1 MSDVM
6 FDLLLGAEVPTYEK
20 SSASQL
26 LARGCQKYASIRP
39 SFD

>member
-26 LARGCQKYASIRP
+26 LARGCQKYAIIYL
-39 SFD
+39 SFE